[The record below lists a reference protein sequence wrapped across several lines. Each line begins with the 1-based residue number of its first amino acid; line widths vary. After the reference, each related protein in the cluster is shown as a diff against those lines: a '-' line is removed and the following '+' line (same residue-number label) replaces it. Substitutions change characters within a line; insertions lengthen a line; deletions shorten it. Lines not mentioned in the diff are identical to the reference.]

1 MQNSYSKHNR
11 DSMSLGSL
19 PGRIIWHMPIRFQL
33 AKLLGPGYSLRCLV
47 FHDVANEVSKFT
59 DGLGVT
65 MSPSEFERIID
76 FVCQHYN
83 PIRLRDYLDNRQ
95 DGNFPRRPILITF
108 DDAYASVALTAAP
121 ILQKYNVPGVFF
133 VNSSLVG
140 NRELGLD
147 NLLCYIANTRG
158 TGALCSVARQFA
170 GNDDIQVDSLEDVLD
185 KVLPTLSQTEMAR
198 FRGALVSF
206 LGVSSADLA
215 ARAPFYV
222 SGDQLRTIASS
233 GFEIGS
239 HTLSHVFCRNLA
251 ADEFEREI
259 AENKSRLETITGTK
273 ITAFSVPY
281 GGPADLT
288 RELIANLRR
297 SGHEAVF
304 LARDRANFPSTDLY
318 RLNRINIHAGPSAS
332 LFEEIEILPRLRSF
346 ADILLHMSRGL
357 RVSGAIRP
365 RIPLS

>member
-1 MQNSYSKHNR
+1 
-11 DSMSLGSL
+11 
-19 PGRIIWHMPIRFQL
+19 MPMRFHL
-33 AKLLGPGYSLRCLV
+33 AKLFGPAYSLRCLV
-47 FHDVANEVSKFT
+47 FHDVANEVSPFT
-59 DGLGVT
+59 NGLGVT

-76 FVCQHYN
+76 FVCQHYT
-83 PIRLRDYLDNRQ
+83 PIRLKDYLDNRQ
-95 DGNFPRRPILITF
+95 DGNFPHRPILITF
-108 DDAYASVALTAAP
+108 DDAYASVALTATP

-185 KVLPTLSQTEMAR
+185 KVLPTLSQTQIAK
-198 FRGALVSF
+198 FRATLASS
-206 LGVSSADLA
+206 LEVSSADLA
-215 ARAPFYV
+215 ARARLYV
-222 SGDQLRTIASS
+222 SADQLRTIASS

-259 AENKSRLETITGTK
+259 DENKSRLETITDARV
-273 ITAFSVPY
+273 TAFSVPY

-297 SGHEAVF
+297 SSHEVVF

-318 RLNRINIHAGPSAS
+318 RLNRINIQAGPSAS
-332 LFEEIEILPRLRSF
+332 LFEEIEILPRLRSL
-346 ADILLHMSRGL
+346 ADILLSMGRRLPVSR
-357 RVSGAIRP
+357 AIRP